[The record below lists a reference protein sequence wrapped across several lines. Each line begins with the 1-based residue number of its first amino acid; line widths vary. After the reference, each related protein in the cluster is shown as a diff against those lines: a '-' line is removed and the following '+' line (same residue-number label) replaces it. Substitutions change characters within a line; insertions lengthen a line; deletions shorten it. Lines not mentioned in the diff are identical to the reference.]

1 MAIPDYQTL
10 MLPLL
15 RFYADTSV
23 HPLNDAVEPLAREF
37 KLTDEELRQLLPS
50 GRQTTF
56 RNRAAWARTYISKA
70 GLLASVKRGHS
81 TITPAGKKVLMEKPS
96 RIDVRFL
103 RQFPSFVA
111 FHDTKPDETSGGAT
125 ANQLSIVE
133 PKESPEELIE
143 SIHAQL
149 KRALAEDLLARIA
162 AAAPDFFE
170 RLVVELL
177 LKMGYGGSRQDAGRA
192 IGRSGDGG
200 IDGIINEDR
209 LGLDSI
215 YLQAKRWENPVGR
228 PEIQKFAGA
237 LAEHRAK
244 KGVFITTSAFTKE
257 AVASATK
264 HDARIVLIDG
274 EKLATLMIDH
284 GLGVTLAA
292 SYDVKRVDSDYFAD
306 E

>member
-1 MAIPDYQTL
+1 

-15 RFYADTSV
+15 RSYADGETRSIASV
-23 HPLNDAVEPLAREF
+23 SESLGREF
-37 KLTDEELRQLLPS
+37 MLTEDELRQLLPS
-50 GRQTTF
+50 GRQSTF
-56 RNRAAWARTYISKA
+56 RNRIAWARTYLSKA
-70 GLLASVKRGHS
+70 GLLASPKRAHFH
-81 TITPAGKKVLMEKPS
+81 ITEAGLKTLAAQPT
-96 RIDVRFL
+96 RIDINYLNAFPEFL
-103 RQFPSFVA
+103 NFRTRKHADSPA
-111 FHDTKPDETSGGAT
+111 DLAAT
-125 ANQLSIVE
+125 AA
-133 PKESPEELIE
+133 ESARENPEELIE
-143 SIHAQL
+143 SLHDQL
-149 KRALAEDLLARIA
+149 KRALADDLLARIST
-162 AAAPDFFE
+162 AAPDFFE

-192 IGRSGDGG
+192 IGRSGDVG

-244 KGVFITTSAFTKE
+244 KGVFITTSSFTKE
-257 AVASATK
+257 ALASATK

-292 SYDVKRVDSDYFAD
+292 SYDVKRVDSDYFVD

>member
-1 MAIPDYQTL
+1 MALPDFQSL

-15 RFYADTSV
+15 RSYADGETRSIASV
-23 HPLNDAVEPLAREF
+23 SDSLGREF
-37 KLTDEELRQLLPS
+37 MLTEDELRQLLPS
-50 GRQTTF
+50 GRQSTF
-56 RNRAAWARTYISKA
+56 RNRIAWARTYLSKA
-70 GLLASVKRGHS
+70 GLLASPKRAHFH
-81 TITPAGKKVLMEKPS
+81 ITETGLKTLAAQPT
-96 RIDVRFL
+96 RIDINYLNAFPEFL
-103 RQFPSFVA
+103 NFRTRKHADSPA
-111 FHDTKPDETSGGAT
+111 DLAAT
-125 ANQLSIVE
+125 AA
-133 PKESPEELIE
+133 ESARENPEELIE
-143 SIHAQL
+143 SLHDQL
-149 KRALAEDLLARIA
+149 KRALADDLLARIST
-162 AAAPDFFE
+162 AAPDFFE

-244 KGVFITTSAFTKE
+244 KGVFITTSSFTKE
-257 AVASATK
+257 ALASATK

-292 SYDVKRVDSDYFAD
+292 SYDVKRVDSDYFVD

>member
-1 MAIPDYQTL
+1 MALPDFQSL

-15 RFYADTSV
+15 RSYADGETRSIAS
-23 HPLNDAVEPLAREF
+23 LSDSLGREF
-37 KLTDEELRQLLPS
+37 MLTEDELRQLLPS
-50 GRQTTF
+50 GRQSTF
-56 RNRAAWARTYISKA
+56 RNRIAWARTYLSKA
-70 GLLASVKRGHS
+70 GLLASPKRAHFH
-81 TITPAGKKVLMEKPS
+81 ITETGLKTLAAQPT
-96 RIDVRFL
+96 RIDINYLNAFPEFL
-103 RQFPSFVA
+103 NFRTRKHADSPA
-111 FHDTKPDETSGGAT
+111 DLAAT
-125 ANQLSIVE
+125 AA
-133 PKESPEELIE
+133 ESARENPEELIE
-143 SIHAQL
+143 SLHDQL
-149 KRALAEDLLARIA
+149 KRALADDLLARIST
-162 AAAPDFFE
+162 AAPDFFE

-244 KGVFITTSAFTKE
+244 KGVFITTSSFTKE
-257 AVASATK
+257 ALASATK

-292 SYDVKRVDSDYFAD
+292 SYDVKRVDSDYFVD

>member
-1 MAIPDYQTL
+1 MPIPDYQTL

-15 RFYADTSV
+15 RFYSDGVV
-23 HPLNDAVEPLAREF
+23 HPINEAVDALAKEF
-37 KLTDEELRQLLPS
+37 RLTEDDLRVLLPS

-56 RNRAAWARTYISKA
+56 RNRVGWARTYMSKA
-70 GLLASVKRGHS
+70 GLLAAAKRGHFS
-81 TITPAGKKVLMEKPS
+81 ITTSGRQVLAGNPTRL
-96 RIDVRFL
+96 DVRFL
-103 RQFPSFVA
+103 LQFPSFVEFKEMRHEQGA
-111 FHDTKPDETSGGAT
+111 STSAPP
-125 ANQLSIVE
+125 AIVE

-143 SIHAQL
+143 SAHAQL
-149 KRALAEDLLARIA
+149 KRALASDLLSRISV
-162 AAAPDFFE
+162 AAPEFFE

-244 KGVFITTSAFTKE
+244 KGVFIATSSFTKE
-257 AVASATK
+257 AQASATK

-284 GLGVTLAA
+284 GLGVTLEAT
-292 SYDVKRVDSDYFAD
+292 YEVKRIDSDYFAED
-306 E
+306 

>member
-1 MAIPDYQTL
+1 

-15 RFYADTSV
+15 RSYADGETRSIASV
-23 HPLNDAVEPLAREF
+23 SDSLGREF
-37 KLTDEELRQLLPS
+37 MLTEDELRQLLPS
-50 GRQTTF
+50 GRQSTF
-56 RNRAAWARTYISKA
+56 RNRIAWARTYLSKA
-70 GLLASVKRGHS
+70 GLLASPKRAHFH
-81 TITPAGKKVLMEKPS
+81 ITEAGLKTLAAQPT
-96 RIDVRFL
+96 RIDINYLNAFPEFL
-103 RQFPSFVA
+103 SFRTRKHA
-111 FHDTKPDETSGGAT
+111 DSPADLAT
-125 ANQLSIVE
+125 TAT
-133 PKESPEELIE
+133 ESARENPEELIE
-143 SIHAQL
+143 SLHDQL
-149 KRALAEDLLARIA
+149 KRALADDLLARIST
-162 AAAPDFFE
+162 AAPDFFE

-244 KGVFITTSAFTKE
+244 KGVFITTSSFTKE
-257 AVASATK
+257 ALASATK

-292 SYDVKRVDSDYFAD
+292 SYDVKRVDSDYFVD

>member
-1 MAIPDYQTL
+1 

-15 RFYADTSV
+15 RCYSDGEV
-23 HPLNDAVEPLAREF
+23 HPISDVAESLAAAC
-37 KLTDEELRQLLPS
+37 KLTGDELRLLLPS
-50 GRQTTF
+50 GRQATF
-56 RNRAAWARTYISKA
+56 PNRVARARTSLSKT
-70 GLLASVKRGHS
+70 GLVSSPRRAHFRINADGQSVLAAKPARIDIGDLNTFPEFVKFRTTRHEGTAPAAASVS
-81 TITPAGKKVLMEKPS
+81 TAH
-96 RIDVRFL
+96 R
-103 RQFPSFVA
+103 
-111 FHDTKPDETSGGAT
+111 
-125 ANQLSIVE
+125 
-133 PKESPEELIE
+133 ESPGEQIE

-149 KRALAEDLLARIA
+149 KRDLAADLLTRIA
-162 AAAPDFFE
+162 ASPPDFCE

-177 LKMGYGGSRQDAGRA
+177 LRMGYSGSRQDAGRA

-244 KGVFITTSAFTKE
+244 KGVFITTSSFTQE
-257 AVASATK
+257 ALASATK

-284 GLGVTLAA
+284 GLGVTLEA
-292 SYDVKRVDSDYFAD
+292 SYQVKRIDSDYFAD

>member
-1 MAIPDYQTL
+1 MAVPDYQTL

-15 RFYADTSV
+15 RFYADNSV
-23 HPLNDAVEPLAREF
+23 HSLNEAIDALAKEF
-37 KLTDEELRQLLPS
+37 KLSDEDLRLLLPS
-50 GRQTTF
+50 GRQSTF
-56 RNRAAWARTYISKA
+56 RNRVGWARTYMSKA
-70 GLLASVKRGHS
+70 GLLATAKRGHAK
-81 TITPAGKKVLMEKPS
+81 ITQAGLQILADNPT
-96 RIDVRFL
+96 RIDARFL
-103 RQFPSFVA
+103 RKFPSFVEFQEA
-111 FHDTKPDETSGGAT
+111 KHSENSSTTI
-125 ANQLSIVE
+125 QLPLSE
-133 PKESPEELIE
+133 PKESPEEQIE
-143 SIHAQL
+143 SAHTQL
-149 KRALAEDLLARIA
+149 TRALAGELLTRIQA
-162 AAAPDFFE
+162 SAPDFFE

-244 KGVFITTSAFTKE
+244 KGVFITTSSFTKE
-257 AVASATK
+257 ALASVNK

-274 EKLATLMIDH
+274 EKLANLMIDH
-284 GLGVTLAA
+284 SLGVTLEA
-292 SYDVKRVDSDYFAD
+292 SYEVKRIDSDYFS
-306 E
+306 EE

>member
-1 MAIPDYQTL
+1 MALPDFQSL

-15 RFYADTSV
+15 RSYADGETRSIASV
-23 HPLNDAVEPLAREF
+23 SDSLGREF
-37 KLTDEELRQLLPS
+37 MLTEDELRQLLPS
-50 GRQTTF
+50 GRQSTF
-56 RNRAAWARTYISKA
+56 RNRIAWARTYLSKA
-70 GLLASVKRGHS
+70 GLLASPKRAHFH
-81 TITPAGKKVLMEKPS
+81 ITEAGLKTLAAQPT
-96 RIDVRFL
+96 RIDINYLNAFPEFL
-103 RQFPSFVA
+103 NFRTRKHADSPA
-111 FHDTKPDETSGGAT
+111 DLAAT
-125 ANQLSIVE
+125 AA
-133 PKESPEELIE
+133 ESARENPEELIE
-143 SIHAQL
+143 SLHDQL
-149 KRALAEDLLARIA
+149 KRALADDLLARIST
-162 AAAPDFFE
+162 AAPDFFE

-244 KGVFITTSAFTKE
+244 KGVFITKSSFTKE
-257 AVASATK
+257 ALASATK

-292 SYDVKRVDSDYFAD
+292 SYDVKRVDSDYFVD

>member
-1 MAIPDYQTL
+1 
-10 MLPLL
+10 MLTE
-15 RFYADTSV
+15 D
-23 HPLNDAVEPLAREF
+23 
-37 KLTDEELRQLLPS
+37 ELRQLLPS
-50 GRQTTF
+50 GRQSTF
-56 RNRAAWARTYISKA
+56 RNRIAWARTYLSKA
-70 GLLASVKRGHS
+70 GLLASPKRAHFH
-81 TITPAGKKVLMEKPS
+81 ITEAGLKTLAAQPT
-96 RIDVRFL
+96 RIDINYLNAFPEFL
-103 RQFPSFVA
+103 NFRTRKHADSPA
-111 FHDTKPDETSGGAT
+111 DLAAT
-125 ANQLSIVE
+125 AA
-133 PKESPEELIE
+133 ESARENPEELIE
-143 SIHAQL
+143 SLHDQL
-149 KRALAEDLLARIA
+149 KRALADDLLARIST
-162 AAAPDFFE
+162 AAPDFFE

-192 IGRSGDGG
+192 IGRRGDGG

-244 KGVFITTSAFTKE
+244 KGVFITTSSFTKE
-257 AVASATK
+257 ALASATK

-292 SYDVKRVDSDYFAD
+292 SYDVKRVDSDYFVD

>member
-1 MAIPDYQTL
+1 MPIPDYQTL

-15 RFYADTSV
+15 RFYSDNAIHS
-23 HPLNDAVEPLAREF
+23 LKEAEASLAKEF
-37 KLTDEELRQLLPS
+37 KLTEDELSRLIPS

-56 RNRAAWARTYISKA
+56 YNRVGWARTYISKA
-70 GLLASVKRGHS
+70 GLLSTAKRGYFC
-81 TITPAGKKVLMEKPS
+81 ITPSGSKVLASKPD
-96 RIDVRFL
+96 RIDARFL
-103 RQFPSFVA
+103 RQFPSFME
-111 FHDTKPDETSGGAT
+111 FKETKHDENSFTIAATPLVET
-125 ANQLSIVE
+125 
-133 PKESPEELIE
+133 KESPEELID
-143 SIHAQL
+143 SAHTQL
-149 KRALAEDLLARIA
+149 KRALAAELLSRISQ
-162 AAAPDFFE
+162 AAPIFFE

-244 KGVFITTSAFTKE
+244 KGVFITTSSFTKE
-257 AVASATK
+257 ALASATK

-284 GLGVTLAA
+284 GLGVTLEAT
-292 SYDVKRVDSDYFAD
+292 YEVKRIDSDYFA
-306 E
+306 EE

>member
-1 MAIPDYQTL
+1 MPIPDYQTL

-15 RFYADTSV
+15 RFYSDKAIHS
-23 HPLNDAVEPLAREF
+23 LNDAIDALAREF
-37 KLTDEELRQLLPS
+37 KLTDEDLRVLLPS

-56 RNRAAWARTYISKA
+56 RNRVGWARTYMSKA
-70 GLLASVKRGHS
+70 GLLAATKRGHS
-81 TITPAGKKVLMEKPS
+81 NITESGLAVLADKPT
-96 RIDVRFL
+96 RIDSRFL
-103 RQFPSFVA
+103 RQFPSFVQFQEA
-111 FHDTKPDETSGGAT
+111 KHENESSVTALLPLSET
-125 ANQLSIVE
+125 
-133 PKESPEELIE
+133 KESPEEQIE
-143 SIHAQL
+143 SAHSQL
-149 KRALAEDLLARIA
+149 TRALAGELLARIQT
-162 AAAPDFFE
+162 AAPDFFE

-244 KGVFITTSAFTKE
+244 KGVFITTSSFTKE
-257 AVASATK
+257 ALVSATK

-284 GLGVTLAA
+284 GLGVTLEAT
-292 SYDVKRVDSDYFAD
+292 YEVKRIDSDYFA
-306 E
+306 EE

>member
-1 MAIPDYQTL
+1 MALPDFQSL

-15 RFYADTSV
+15 RSYADGETRSIAS
-23 HPLNDAVEPLAREF
+23 LSDSLGREF
-37 KLTDEELRQLLPS
+37 MLTEDELRQLLPS
-50 GRQTTF
+50 GRQSTF
-56 RNRAAWARTYISKA
+56 RNRIAWARTYLSKA
-70 GLLASVKRGHS
+70 GLLASPKRAHFH
-81 TITPAGKKVLMEKPS
+81 ITEAGLKTLAAQPT
-96 RIDVRFL
+96 RIDINYLNAFPEFL
-103 RQFPSFVA
+103 NFRTRKHADSPA
-111 FHDTKPDETSGGAT
+111 DLAAT
-125 ANQLSIVE
+125 AA
-133 PKESPEELIE
+133 ESARENPEELIE
-143 SIHAQL
+143 SLHDQL
-149 KRALAEDLLARIA
+149 KRALADDLLARIST
-162 AAAPDFFE
+162 AAPDFFE

-244 KGVFITTSAFTKE
+244 KGVFITTSSFTKE
-257 AVASATK
+257 ALASATK

-292 SYDVKRVDSDYFAD
+292 SYDVKRVDSDYFVD

>member
-1 MAIPDYQTL
+1 

-15 RFYADTSV
+15 RSYADGETRSIASV
-23 HPLNDAVEPLAREF
+23 SDSLGREF
-37 KLTDEELRQLLPS
+37 MLTEDELRQLLPS
-50 GRQTTF
+50 GRQSTF
-56 RNRAAWARTYISKA
+56 RNRIAWARTYLSKA
-70 GLLASVKRGHS
+70 GLLASPKRAHFH
-81 TITPAGKKVLMEKPS
+81 ITETGLKTLAAQPT
-96 RIDVRFL
+96 RIDINYLNAFPEFL
-103 RQFPSFVA
+103 NFRTRKHADSPA
-111 FHDTKPDETSGGAT
+111 DLAAT
-125 ANQLSIVE
+125 AA
-133 PKESPEELIE
+133 ESARENPEELIE
-143 SIHAQL
+143 SLHDQL
-149 KRALAEDLLARIA
+149 KRALADDLLARIST
-162 AAAPDFFE
+162 AAPDFFE

-244 KGVFITTSAFTKE
+244 KGVFITTSSFTKE
-257 AVASATK
+257 ALASATK

-292 SYDVKRVDSDYFAD
+292 SYDVKRVYSDYFVD

>member
-1 MAIPDYQTL
+1 MALPDFQSL

-15 RFYADTSV
+15 RSYADGETRSIASV
-23 HPLNDAVEPLAREF
+23 SDSLGREF
-37 KLTDEELRQLLPS
+37 MLTEDELRQLLPS
-50 GRQTTF
+50 GRQSTF
-56 RNRAAWARTYISKA
+56 RNRIAWARTYLSKA
-70 GLLASVKRGHS
+70 GLLASPKRAHFH
-81 TITPAGKKVLMEKPS
+81 ITETGLKTLAAQPT
-96 RIDVRFL
+96 RIDINYLNAFPEFL
-103 RQFPSFVA
+103 NFRTRKHADSPA
-111 FHDTKPDETSGGAT
+111 DLAAT
-125 ANQLSIVE
+125 AA
-133 PKESPEELIE
+133 ESARENPEELIE
-143 SIHAQL
+143 SLHDQL
-149 KRALAEDLLARIA
+149 KRALADDLLARIST
-162 AAAPDFFE
+162 AAPDFFE

-244 KGVFITTSAFTKE
+244 KGVFITKSSFTKE
-257 AVASATK
+257 ALASATK

-292 SYDVKRVDSDYFAD
+292 SYDVKRVDSDYFVD

>member
-1 MAIPDYQTL
+1 MPIPDFQTL

-15 RFYADTSV
+15 RTYTDGEIRPIGRVVDS
-23 HPLNDAVEPLAREF
+23 LAREF
-37 KLTDEELRQLLPS
+37 KLTDEDLRQLLPS
-50 GRQTTF
+50 GRQATF
-56 RNRAAWARTYISKA
+56 RNRVAWARTYLSKA
-70 GLLASVKRGHS
+70 GLLSSPKRAHFR
-81 TITPAGKKVLMEKPS
+81 ITPAGQAALATKPT
-96 RIDVRFL
+96 RIDISFL
-103 RQFPSFVA
+103 NTFPEFVK
-111 FHDTKPDETSGGAT
+111 FRTTKHEEAQASALT
-125 ANQLSIVE
+125 APLEQREN
-133 PKESPEELIE
+133 PEEQIE

-149 KRALAEDLLARIA
+149 KLDLATEVLTRIA
-162 AAAPDFFE
+162 ASPPDFFE
-170 RLVVELL
+170 RLVVELM

-244 KGVFITTSAFTKE
+244 KGVFITTSSFTKE
-257 AVASATK
+257 ALASATK

-284 GLGVTLAA
+284 GLGVTLEA
-292 SYDVKRVDSDYFAD
+292 SYEVKRIDSDYFA
-306 E
+306 EE

>member
-1 MAIPDYQTL
+1 MAVPDYQTL

-15 RFYADTSV
+15 RFHADGSV
-23 HPLNDAVEPLAREF
+23 HSLQEAMDALAREF
-37 KLTDEELRQLLPS
+37 KLTEEDLRVLLPS
-50 GRQTTF
+50 GRQTAF
-56 RNRAAWARTYISKA
+56 RNRVSWARTYMSKA
-70 GLLASVKRGHS
+70 GLLVTVKRGHCS
-81 TITPAGKKVLMEKPS
+81 ITKNGMKVLADNPA
-96 RIDVRFL
+96 RIDARYL
-103 RQFPSFVA
+103 RQFPSFIQ
-111 FHDTKPDETSGGAT
+111 FQESKHESDSTETT
-125 ANQLSIVE
+125 PLPLSE
-133 PKESPEELIE
+133 TKESPEEQIE
-143 SIHAQL
+143 SAHTQL
-149 KRALAEDLLARIA
+149 TRALAGELLTRIQTS
-162 AAAPDFFE
+162 APDFFE

-244 KGVFITTSAFTKE
+244 KGVFITTSTFTKE
-257 AVASATK
+257 AHASAMK

-284 GLGVTLAA
+284 GLGVTLEAT
-292 SYDVKRVDSDYFAD
+292 YEVKRIDSDYFT
-306 E
+306 EE

>member
-1 MAIPDYQTL
+1 MPIPDFQTL

-15 RFYADTSV
+15 RTYTDGEIRPIGRVVDS
-23 HPLNDAVEPLAREF
+23 LAREF
-37 KLTDEELRQLLPS
+37 KLSDEDLRQLLPS
-50 GRQTTF
+50 GRQATF
-56 RNRAAWARTYISKA
+56 RNRVAWARTYLSKA
-70 GLLASVKRGHS
+70 GLLSSPKRAHFR
-81 TITPAGKKVLMEKPS
+81 ITPAGQAALATKPT
-96 RIDVRFL
+96 RIDISFL
-103 RQFPSFVA
+103 NTFPEFVK
-111 FHDTKPDETSGGAT
+111 FRTTKHEEAQASALT
-125 ANQLSIVE
+125 APLEQREN
-133 PKESPEELIE
+133 PEEQIE

-149 KRALAEDLLARIA
+149 KLDLATEVLTRIA
-162 AAAPDFFE
+162 SSPPDFFE
-170 RLVVELL
+170 RLVVELM

-237 LAEHRAK
+237 LAEHRAR
-244 KGVFITTSAFTKE
+244 KGVFITTSSFTKE
-257 AVASATK
+257 ALASATK

-284 GLGVTLAA
+284 GLGVTLEA
-292 SYDVKRVDSDYFAD
+292 SYEVKRIDSDYFA
-306 E
+306 EE

>member
-1 MAIPDYQTL
+1 MAIPDFQTL

-15 RFYADTSV
+15 RSYTDGEIRSIGSV
-23 HPLNDAVEPLAREF
+23 VDSLAREF
-37 KLTDEELRQLLPS
+37 NLTDEELRQLLPS
-50 GRQTTF
+50 GRQATF
-56 RNRAAWARTYISKA
+56 RNRVAWARTYLSKA
-70 GLLASVKRGHS
+70 GLLSSPKRAHFKITTTGQTALAAKPTRIDIGFLNTFPEFVKFRTTKHEETHAS
-81 TITPAGKKVLMEKPS
+81 TITVPPEQ
-96 RIDVRFL
+96 R
-103 RQFPSFVA
+103 
-111 FHDTKPDETSGGAT
+111 E
-125 ANQLSIVE
+125 N
-133 PKESPEELIE
+133 PEEQIE

-149 KRALAEDLLARIA
+149 KRDLAAEVLTRIA
-162 AAAPDFFE
+162 ASPPDFFE

-177 LKMGYGGSRQDAGRA
+177 LRMGYGGSRQDAGRA

-244 KGVFITTSAFTKE
+244 KGVFITTSSFTKE
-257 AVASATK
+257 ALASATK

-292 SYDVKRVDSDYFAD
+292 SYEVKRIDSDYFA
-306 E
+306 EE

>member
-1 MAIPDYQTL
+1 MAVPDYQTL

-15 RFYADTSV
+15 QRYADGDV
-23 HPLNDAVEPLAREF
+23 HSLNEIFDSIAVEF
-37 KLTDEELRQLLPS
+37 KLTADDLREPLPS
-50 GRQTTF
+50 GRQTKF
-56 RNRAAWARTYISKA
+56 RNRVGWARTYLSKA
-70 GLLASVKRGHS
+70 GLLESEKRGHFRL
-81 TITPAGKKVLMEKPS
+81 TEAGEKVLAEKPP
-96 RIDVRFL
+96 RIDARFL
-103 RQFPSFVA
+103 ERFPSFVE
-111 FHDTKPDETSGGAT
+111 FKETKHTDEPRSVASTSE
-125 ANQLSIVE
+125 SE
-133 PKESPEELIE
+133 SKESPEEMIE
-143 SIHAQL
+143 SAHAELQ
-149 KRALAEDLLARIA
+149 RALASDLLTRIR

-237 LAEHRAK
+237 LAEHRAR
-244 KGVFITTSAFTKE
+244 KGVFITTSTFTKE
-257 AVASATK
+257 ALASATK

-274 EKLATLMIDH
+274 DKLASLMIDH
-284 GLGVTLAA
+284 GLGVTLEA
-292 SYDVKRVDSDYFAD
+292 SYEVKRVDSDYFA
-306 E
+306 EE